1 MKTAR
6 IETNV
11 GIFENRRLV
20 HDILT
25 PPRLL
30 SPQNTTP
37 TSLNPPPHRL
47 CPNFS
52 PHQPPPPNAQHRNH
66 NKEIKHQRPT
76 EDNRMILP
84 RIFNIDV
91 NLRNR
96 NSPGKNPVEVR
107 AEGLVEVPARG
118 GCEENG
124 GELVGEGVEDVAPVY
139 GLCGKRLRVNRGR
152 ERNGG
157 ID

>member
-1 MKTAR
+1 
-6 IETNV
+6 
-11 GIFENRRLV
+11 
-20 HDILT
+20 
-25 PPRLL
+25 
-30 SPQNTTP
+30 
-37 TSLNPPPHRL
+37 
-47 CPNFS
+47 
-52 PHQPPPPNAQHRNH
+52 
-66 NKEIKHQRPT
+66 
-76 EDNRMILP
+76 
-84 RIFNIDV
+84 
-91 NLRNR
+91 
-96 NSPGKNPVEVR
+96 VEVR